1 MTETMMQEIL
11 LVEDR
16 DDDAELTARAF
27 RKAKILN
34 PLIRT
39 RDGVEA
45 LDYLLGRGT
54 HAGRNVSDVPAV
66 ILLDLNLP
74 RVGGIEV
81 LTAIRA
87 DERIKHVPVVILT
100 SSNEDK
106 DRLAAYQRHANSFVR
121 KPVDYDQFVA
131 AAKELGLYWLVLN
144 EPPPAAG
151 DTTTG
156 SIPAAQRSSKK

>member
-1 MTETMMQEIL
+1 MQEIL

-27 RKAKILN
+27 RKARIAN
-34 PLIRT
+34 PLVRA

-45 LDYLLGRGT
+45 LDDLLGRGA
-54 HAGRNVSDVPAV
+54 HAARNVADVPAV

-74 RVGGIEV
+74 RVSGIEV

-87 DERIKHVPVVILT
+87 DARIKHVPVVILT

-106 DRLAAYQRHANSFVR
+106 DRLAAYRQHANSFVR
-121 KPVDYDQFVA
+121 KPVDYDQFAKA
-131 AAKELGLYWLVLN
+131 AQELGLYWLVLN
-144 EPPPAAG
+144 EPPPP
-151 DTTTG
+151 
-156 SIPAAQRSSKK
+156 SPARQP

>member
-1 MTETMMQEIL
+1 MQEIL

-27 RKAKILN
+27 RKARIAN
-34 PLIRT
+34 PLVRA

-45 LDYLLGRGT
+45 LDYLLGRGA
-54 HAGRNVSDVPAV
+54 HAARNVADVPAV

-74 RVGGIEV
+74 RVSGIEV

-87 DERIKHVPVVILT
+87 DARIKHVPVVILT

-106 DRLAAYQRHANSFVR
+106 DRLAAYRQHANSFVR
-121 KPVDYDQFVA
+121 KPVDYDQFAKA
-131 AAKELGLYWLVLN
+131 AQELGLYWLVLN
-144 EPPPAAG
+144 EPPPP
-151 DTTTG
+151 
-156 SIPAAQRSSKK
+156 SPARQP

>member
-1 MTETMMQEIL
+1 MQEIL

-27 RKAKILN
+27 RKARIAN
-34 PLIRT
+34 PLVRV

-45 LDYLLGRGT
+45 LDYLLGRGA
-54 HAGRNVSDVPAV
+54 HAARNAADVPAV
-66 ILLDLNLP
+66 VLLDLNLP
-74 RVGGIEV
+74 RVSGIEV

-100 SSNEDK
+100 SSSEDK
-106 DRLAAYQRHANSFVR
+106 DRLAAYQQHANSFVR

-131 AAKELGLYWLVLN
+131 AAHELGLYWLVLN
-144 EPPPAAG
+144 EPPP
-151 DTTTG
+151 
-156 SIPAAQRSSKK
+156 PAPARQP